1 MFLRK
6 VAQNFSQEEAAFATL
21 IANQD
26 GHKRVLSPGAMPTLT
41 ESRLLA
47 VLLEHQRSKVIQS
60 AWHHTW
66 QEKLRAAFWRTL
78 SCLLQAGGERT
89 LGGDPAK
96 PLIGTTP
103 HHT

>member
-6 VAQNFSQEEAAFATL
+6 ATENFSQEEAAFAAL

-26 GHKRVLSPGAMPTLT
+26 GYKRVLSPRAMPTLT

-60 AWHHTW
+60 AWHPTW
-66 QEKLRAAFWRTL
+66 QEKMRAAYLRTL
-78 SCLLQAGGERT
+78 AWLLHARGRT

-96 PLIGTTP
+96 PLIGTTL